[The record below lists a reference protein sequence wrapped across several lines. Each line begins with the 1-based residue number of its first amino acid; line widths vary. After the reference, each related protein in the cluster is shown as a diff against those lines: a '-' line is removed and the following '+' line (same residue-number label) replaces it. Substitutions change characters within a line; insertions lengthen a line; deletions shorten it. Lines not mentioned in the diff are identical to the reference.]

1 MFDATAVIVAGE
13 RPPDRHRA
21 KTDTV
26 TWAVTLSLPCHS
38 LYDYFLVQG
47 LCSAALR
54 EHRRGKPGQSDLNQR
69 LMSADHPLVLHESPP
84 RLWHSS
90 QQTNGIHHHK
100 KGSSLHNMAAA
111 PDTDAL
117 FSLKQLAE
125 RLAAKGFVC
134 VHCDIDLP
142 KPHEVPGVPQ
152 SSESLMKHFE
162 SGNAATTSLSTCSA
176 NCNLEFV
183 SCLSQSPSPF
193 PPVIFARGPGSLIA
207 QTFISS
213 HRAGGMFLISPPA
226 SNADVPDHLLPTPL
240 PEFDFEMKFPI
251 ALMGTAEE
259 IEKLQQHR
267 DLTKT
272 GYVDTYIVD
281 VIDEDTVLLKA
292 EEWLDELNI

>member
-1 MFDATAVIVAGE
+1 
-13 RPPDRHRA
+13 
-21 KTDTV
+21 
-26 TWAVTLSLPCHS
+26 
-38 LYDYFLVQG
+38 
-47 LCSAALR
+47 
-54 EHRRGKPGQSDLNQR
+54 
-69 LMSADHPLVLHESPP
+69 MSADHPLVLHESPP
-84 RLWHSS
+84 RLWRSS
-90 QQTNGIHHHK
+90 QQANGIQHHK
-100 KGSSLHNMAAA
+100 KGSSLHSMAAA
-111 PDTDAL
+111 PDTNTL

-125 RLAAKGFVC
+125 RLATKGFVC

-142 KPHEVPGVPQ
+142 KPHEVRGVPQ
-152 SSESLMKHFE
+152 PSESLMKHFE
-162 SGNAATTSLSTCSA
+162 S
-176 NCNLEFV
+176 EFV

-213 HRAGGMFLISPPA
+213 HRAGGMFLISPPP
-226 SNADVPDHLLPTPL
+226 SNADVPKHLLPTPL

-259 IEKLQQHR
+259 IDKLQQHR

-281 VIDEDTVLLKA
+281 AIDEDAVLLKA